1 MAGEVSRSWRRS
13 TRCGESTHC
22 VEIARLGQGDVGLRN
37 STRPNETLTLSLP
50 AFRDLVE
57 RIKSGELDR

>member
-1 MAGEVSRSWRRS
+1 MASDVTGSWRRS

-22 VEIARLGQGDVGLRN
+22 VEVAQVGQEVGFRN
-37 STRPNETLTLSLP
+37 STRPHETLTLSLP
-50 AFRDLVE
+50 VFRDLVQ

>member
-1 MAGEVSRSWRRS
+1 MAGGVSRSWRRS

-22 VEIARLGQGDVGLRN
+22 VEIAQLGQEVGLRN
-37 STRPNETLTLSLP
+37 STRPHETLTLSLP

>member
-1 MAGEVSRSWRRS
+1 MAGEVPGTWRRS

-22 VEIARLGQGDVGLRN
+22 VEISQLGNEGVGLRN
-37 STRPNETLTLSLP
+37 STRPNETLNLTLP

-57 RIKSGELDR
+57 RVKSGELDR

>member
-13 TRCGESTHC
+13 TRCGESGHC
-22 VEIARLGQGDVGLRN
+22 VEIAELGQEVIGLRN
-37 STRPNETLTLSLP
+37 STRPNETLALSLP

-57 RIKSGELDR
+57 RVKSGELDR